1 MEENEAAQNTTAV
14 LKTQEHEHVTERANT
29 SIKREEQQHRIKLV
43 TWAQRQPSPEE
54 ATQKS

>member
-43 TWAQRQPSPEE
+43 T
-54 ATQKS
+54 